1 MRQEM
6 SKTNDQGPKQVDKT
20 QYQEMMKEHASQ
32 HAESIKIAA
41 TGYVAEA
48 SPVREAWRRGDVE
61 ALAAREAERET
72 LAAQA
77 QNILLIEEK
86 KLSKHAKR
94 RANKKKK
101 IVVSGGVDQ
110 EDEYQPG
117 EEEAGGD
124 QQ

>member
-1 MRQEM
+1 M
-6 SKTNDQGPKQVDKT
+6 V
-20 QYQEMMKEHASQ
+20 KEHAQQ
-32 HAESIKIAA
+32 HAESIKS
-41 TGYVAEA
+41 GGSYQVADD
-48 SPVREAWRRGDVE
+48 SPVREAWRKGDVE
-61 ALAAREAERET
+61 ALAAKEALKET

-77 QNILLIEEK
+77 ETYAIEEK

-101 IVVSGGVDQ
+101 IVVSGGVEQ

-117 EEEAGGD
+117 GDDEAVGGD

>member
-1 MRQEM
+1 
-6 SKTNDQGPKQVDKT
+6 
-20 QYQEMMKEHASQ
+20 
-32 HAESIKIAA
+32 
-41 TGYVAEA
+41 
-48 SPVREAWRRGDVE
+48 
-61 ALAAREAERET
+61 

-77 QNILLIEEK
+77 QSLAIEEK

-101 IVVSGGVDQ
+101 IVVSGGADQ

-117 EEEAGGD
+117 GEGYEEAGID